1 MAVTSGAQTVGTT
14 RVQIDGMSV
23 QPSHIEIRNND
34 TTKTLYVGGSD
45 LTVANGLPV
54 DKLATMHFDLP
65 PMTPVYMI
73 TSDGT
78 VSVSWMRITH

>member
-1 MAVTSGAQTVGTT
+1 MGVSSGTQTVGTA

-34 TTKTLYVGGSD
+34 TTKTLYVGGED
-45 LTVANGLPV
+45 VTAANGLPV

-73 TSDGT
+73 TSADT
-78 VSVSWMRITH
+78 VSVSSMRITH